1 MRRSA
6 ALYGILGLVLLAF
19 GLVDY
24 FIAAGFRLFVWVNL
38 IGGLFAIVLWITS
51 SRSAL
56 ASISTGR
63 SARYGANAAIYTL
76 AFIGLLVAIN
86 YLSSLHHARIDLT
99 AEKVYSLSSQSRNV
113 VKQLQKPL
121 KIYGFFQGGDN
132 PAARELY
139 DTFAYYSLKVTYELV
154 DPDKHP
160 ELAERYKVSVMGTT
174 HLQYG
179 GDNGEGINVTEL
191 NEEALTNAIIR
202 ATKKTRKTIAFLDGH
217 GESDPDD
224 VDNPTGFGL
233 IKKALEGEGY
243 AVNKRL
249 LAQAPKVPDNV
260 NLVVIAGPIK
270 PLGVHEIDQL
280 NDYLKHGGRVIA
292 MFRPQRPDNSID
304 ETALMKLAGD
314 WGVKVGNDVV
324 VDQVVRLFEGPALG
338 LNPLVQTYDEHPIT
352 KDFKQRTVFPMSRS
366 LAAEPNLK
374 PGLTVT
380 PVAKTSD
387 TSWAEVDLDLLYKQQ
402 KAQLTDKDTRGPIA
416 VVMASDANLEQ
427 LGFGKSGEA
436 RMVVYGSTDFA
447 NNQYAGTLFNRD
459 FFINSADWLT
469 GEENSISI
477 RPRSIRA
484 RNTIIVLILFAI
496 VGGYAFIV
504 GRYSEPENARKLL
517 EGVKSADIAKI
528 ELRYADRDIVLER
541 DKGAPWRLTK
551 PIGADAD
558 QSQANNLAG
567 AIADAELNRT
577 VDEKPA
583 DLKAFE
589 LDHPKTIVTV
599 TTFDKKTWPSVEVG
613 RATPIGF
620 NAYVKLSNGP

>member
-24 FIAAGFRLFVWVNL
+24 FIASGFRLFVWVNL

-63 SARYGANAAIYTL
+63 SARYGANAVIYSL
-76 AFIGLLVAIN
+76 AYIGLLVAIN
-86 YLSSLHHARIDLT
+86 YISSLHHARLDLT
-99 AEKVYSLSSQSRNV
+99 AEKVYSLSSQSVNV
-113 VKQLQKPL
+113 VKGLKKPL
-121 KIYGFFQGGDN
+121 KIYGFFQGGES

-139 DTFAYYSLKVTYELV
+139 DTFAYYSPKVAYEVV

-179 GDNGEGINVTEL
+179 GDNGEGTNITEL
-191 NEEALTNAIIR
+191 NEETLTNAIIR
-202 ATKKTRKTIAFLDGH
+202 VTKKTKKTIDFLDGN
-217 GESDPDD
+217 GEGDPDE
-224 VDNPTGFGL
+224 VESPTGFGI
-233 IKKALEGEGY
+233 IKKDLEGEGY
-243 AVNKRL
+243 EVNKLL
-249 LAQAPKVPDNV
+249 LAQLPKVPDDV

-280 NDYLKHGGRVIA
+280 NEYLKHGGRVIA

-314 WGVKVGNDVV
+314 WGVKVGNDIV

-338 LNPLVQTYDEHPIT
+338 LNPLVQTYGEHPIT
-352 KDFKQRTVFPMSRS
+352 KDFKQRTVFAMSRS

-387 TSWAEVDLDLLYKQQ
+387 TSWAEVDLDTLYKQQ

-416 VVMASDANLEQ
+416 VVMAVDGNLEQ
-427 LGFGKSGEA
+427 LGLGKGDA
-436 RMVVYGSTDFA
+436 RMVVYGSTEFA
-447 NNQYAGTLFNRD
+447 DNQYVSTLFNRD

-484 RNTIIVLILFAI
+484 SRF
-496 VGGYAFIV
+496 
-504 GRYSEPENARKLL
+504 
-517 EGVKSADIAKI
+517 
-528 ELRYADRDIVLER
+528 
-541 DKGAPWRLTK
+541 RLTT
-551 PIGADAD
+551 D
-558 QSQANNLAG
+558 QFSIVFAFAVLFLPEMLLIAG
-567 AIADAELNRT
+567 
-577 VDEKPA
+577 
-583 DLKAFE
+583 
-589 LDHPKTIVTV
+589 IVV
-599 TTFDKKTWPSVEVG
+599 WWE
-613 RATPIGF
+613 RR
-620 NAYVKLSNGP
+620 N